1 MNHGYQNGGSLEHPG
16 APRSTQE
23 HGYLLDGTVQHS
35 CRTLSNI
42 VAEDH
47 CTHGE
52 ASHNLELTSESKE
65 ANCIRFCKW

>member
-1 MNHGYQNGGSLEHPG
+1 MVIKMV
-16 APRSTQE
+16 AVWSTQE

-52 ASHNLELTSESKE
+52 ASRNLELTSESKE
-65 ANCIRFCKW
+65 ANCIRFCEW